1 MIAARIHPSFLF
13 ITRRPIPL
21 KPSLTTPDC
30 RRMVLSKIKWAPE
43 FPQAKVSGG
52 YAMNTENECGCRHG
66 LSRREV
72 LLGGLATAVTAAS
85 GVTDSLAQPAAKTV
99 VRAIDVHAHYFPQ
112 AYFDL
117 FNTEDRRFN
126 SEFRMTAEGF
136 FFKTPSQS
144 SGPLP
149 TKFIDLKQRL
159 ADMDAQG
166 VTVHALSLTG
176 PMVYWPDGKLS
187 HELARTWNDAA
198 VAAHQ
203 AYPDRFVVLATLP
216 MLDPDRAIDELN
228 RASKLP
234 GVRGIYMGT
243 NVDGRDL
250 DDPLFEPIFARIEA
264 LDLPV
269 FLHPLAPAVG
279 GKRLQPY
286 SFPNLVAF
294 PFDSTV
300 AACHLIFGGVM
311 DRHPKLQITIPHA
324 GGVLPNLIGRLDHGW
339 KVIPAAKSCA
349 QTPSAYLRRF
359 TYDMICHSKP
369 LMEYII
375 SQVGVDRIMLGSDY
389 CFEVGYDQPVQV
401 VDELH
406 LNSEQ
411 RKMILGGT
419 AAKILK
425 I

>member
-1 MIAARIHPSFLF
+1 MKRE
-13 ITRRPIPL
+13 T
-21 KPSLTTPDC
+21 
-30 RRMVLSKIKWAPE
+30 
-43 FPQAKVSGG
+43 G
-52 YAMNTENECGCRHG
+52 CGCGHE

-72 LLGGLATAVTAAS
+72 LQAGIAATVAAMGGAS
-85 GVTDSLAQPAAKTV
+85 EAGARSAAKTR
-99 VRAIDVHAHYFPQ
+99 VRSIDIHAHYFPQ

-117 FNTEDRRFN
+117 FKITGFN
-126 SEFRMTAEGF
+126 SEFHTSEEGF
-136 FFKTPSQS
+136 FFKTPTQT

-166 VTVHALSLTG
+166 VTMHALSLTG
-176 PMVYWPDGKLS
+176 PMTYWLDGQLS
-187 HELARTWNDAA
+187 LELARTWNDAA

-203 AYPDRFVVLATLP
+203 SFPDRFVVLATLP

-228 RASKLP
+228 RVSKLS

-243 NVDGRDL
+243 YIGGRDL
-250 DDPLFEPIFARIEA
+250 DDPLFEPIFLRIEA

-269 FLHPLAPAVG
+269 FIHPVAPVVG
-279 GKRLQPY
+279 GKRLQPF
-286 SFPNLVAF
+286 SFTNLVAF
-294 PFDSTV
+294 PMDSTI
-300 AACHLIFGGVM
+300 AACHLIFGGVL
-311 DRHPKLQITIPHA
+311 DRHPKLQVTLPHA

-339 KVIPAAKSCA
+339 KVIPEAKKCV

-359 TYDMICHSKP
+359 TYDMIAHSKP
-369 LMEYII
+369 LMEYVI

-389 CFEVGYDQPVQV
+389 CFDVGYSEPVQV
-401 VDELH
+401 VEELR
-406 LNSEQ
+406 LNSAQ
-411 RKMILGGT
+411 RQMILGGT

>member
-1 MIAARIHPSFLF
+1 MKLEV
-13 ITRRPIPL
+13 
-21 KPSLTTPDC
+21 K
-30 RRMVLSKIKWAPE
+30 
-43 FPQAKVSGG
+43 
-52 YAMNTENECGCRHG
+52 CGRHHG

-72 LLGGLATAVTAAS
+72 LQGGLAAAVTAVG
-85 GVTDSLAQPAAKTV
+85 GVSDAFARPAAKTG
-99 VRAIDVHAHYFPQ
+99 VRAIDIHAHYFPQ

-126 SEFRMTAEGF
+126 SEFRMTEQGF
-136 FFKTPSQS
+136 FFKTPSQT

-149 TKFIDLKQRL
+149 AKFIDLKQRL
-159 ADMDAQG
+159 ADMDTQG

-176 PMVYWPDGKLS
+176 PMVYWADGKLS
-187 HELARTWNDAA
+187 QELAVTWNNAA

-216 MLDPDRAIDELN
+216 MLDPDRAVDELN
-228 RASKLP
+228 RVSKLP
-234 GVRGIYMGT
+234 GVRGIYIGT
-243 NVDGRDL
+243 NIDNHDL

-264 LDLPV
+264 LDLPI
-269 FLHPLAPAVG
+269 FLHPLAPFVG

-286 SFPNLVAF
+286 SFPNLIAF
-294 PFDSTV
+294 PIDTTI
-300 AACHLIFGGVM
+300 AACHLIFGGVL
-311 DRHPKLQITIPHA
+311 DRHPNLQVTLPHA

-339 KVIPAAKSCA
+339 KVIPAAKRSA
-349 QTPSAYLRRF
+349 QAPSTYLRRF
-359 TYDMICHSKP
+359 TYDMISHSKP
-369 LMEYII
+369 LMEYVI
-375 SQVGVDRIMLGSDY
+375 SQVGADRIMLGSDY

-401 VDELH
+401 VEELR

>member
-1 MIAARIHPSFLF
+1 MKLG
-13 ITRRPIPL
+13 T
-21 KPSLTTPDC
+21 
-30 RRMVLSKIKWAPE
+30 
-43 FPQAKVSGG
+43 
-52 YAMNTENECGCRHG
+52 ECGCHHG
-66 LSRREV
+66 LSRREI
-72 LLGGLATAVTAAS
+72 LQGGIAAAVTAVG
-85 GVTDSLAQPAAKTV
+85 GVRDALAQPSAKAE
-99 VRAIDVHAHYFPQ
+99 VRAIDIHSHYFPQ
-112 AYFDL
+112 AYLDL

-126 SEFRMTAEGF
+126 SEFRVTEEGF

-144 SGPLP
+144 SGPLA
-149 TKFIDLKQRL
+149 TKFIDLRQRL

-166 VTVHALSLTG
+166 VAVHALSLTG
-176 PMVYWPDGKLS
+176 PMVYWSDGKLS
-187 HELARTWNDAA
+187 LELAKTWNDAA

-203 AYPDRFVVLATLP
+203 AHPDRFVVLATLP
-216 MLDPDRAIDELN
+216 MLDPDRATDELN
-228 RASKLP
+228 RVSKLP

-243 NVDGRDL
+243 NLDSRDL

-269 FLHPLAPAVG
+269 FLHPLAPTVG

-286 SFPNLVAF
+286 SFTNLVAF
-294 PFDSTV
+294 PLDTTI

-311 DRHPKLQITIPHA
+311 DRHPKLQVTLPHA

-339 KVIPAAKSCA
+339 KVIPAAKRSM
-349 QTPSAYLRRF
+349 QVPSAYLHRF
-359 TYDMICHSKP
+359 TYDMITHSKP
-369 LMEYII
+369 LMEYVI

-401 VDELH
+401 VEELR